1 MENIEQTVAIVGR
14 PNVGKST
21 LFNKI
26 IKKRIAIV
34 SDYAGVTRDRNYARI
49 THDDKS
55 FILVDTGGLIDIR
68 ASLQHAL
75 NAQTMLAINEADLIL
90 FVVDSQAG
98 LNPDD
103 AILAQQLRAT
113 QKPVMLIANKSETRV
128 NQLKAEEF
136 HELGLG
142 APYPIAAEHNIGIHD
157 LKAEIIAH
165 HTHVSTPTTTPES
178 NHIIFT
184 LIGKPNTGKSTLTNT
199 LIGKDQVITSDIAGT
214 TRDSIALDL
223 TYQGQDY
230 TIVDT
235 AGVRRK
241 TKIQQSIEKF
251 SVIRSLTSISQSH
264 VVVYMLDATEPLSD
278 QDCKLI
284 NFIIDE
290 GKALVVAIN
299 KADKLNKAEQKQI
312 LQYTKEKLEFAY
324 FAPIITISAKQDF
337 GIKTLWRHIYS
348 AYQAAMQPLSTK
360 QLTSI
365 LRHAL
370 EKNPAPMVAGRTIK
384 MQLAHAGGSN
394 PPTIIIHGKQTDKL
408 PQPYKRYLSR
418 CFYQALSLTGTP
430 LRLFFKNTGN
440 NPYDQR

>member
-1 MENIEQTVAIVGR
+1 MGTIEQTVVIVGR

-49 THDDKS
+49 THDNKS
-55 FILVDTGGLIDIR
+55 FILVDTGGLIDTR
-68 ASLQHAL
+68 ATLQHAL
-75 NAQTMLAINEADLIL
+75 NAQTKLAIDEADLIVFL
-90 FVVDSQAG
+90 VDSQAG
-98 LNPDD
+98 LTPDD
-103 AILAQQLRAT
+103 TILAQQLRAT
-113 QKPVMLIANKSETRV
+113 EKPIILVANKSETRT
-128 NQLKAEEF
+128 NTLKAEEF

-142 APYPIAAEHNIGIHD
+142 DPHPIAAEHNIGIYD
-157 LKAEIIAH
+157 LKAEIIAQQ
-165 HTHVSTPTTTPES
+165 TQCVAPASIPES
-178 NHIIFT
+178 DHIVFT

-223 TYQGQDY
+223 TYQGQNY
-230 TIVDT
+230 TIIDT

-241 TKIQQSIEKF
+241 TKIQQHIEKF
-251 SVIRSLTSISQSH
+251 SVIRSLQSISQSH
-264 VVVYMLDATEPLSD
+264 VVVYMLDATDPLSD

-290 GKALVVAIN
+290 GKALVIAIN
-299 KADKLNKAEQKQI
+299 KADKLDKAAQKQI
-312 LQYTKEKLEFAY
+312 RQYTQEKLEFAH
-324 FAPIITISAKQDF
+324 FAPIIMISAQHHF
-337 GIKTLWRHIYS
+337 GIKTLWRHIYG
-348 AYQAAMQPLSTK
+348 AYQAAIQPLSTK
-360 QLTSI
+360 QLTMI

-408 PQPYKRYLSR
+408 PQPYKRYLSK

-430 LRLFFKNTGN
+430 LRLFFKNTKH
-440 NPYDQR
+440 NPYDPG